1 MRKNAIFLLMFLMS
15 RIQHINIFSSL
26 VLPANKL
33 EVLIVYLK
41 INNNGFFFIKQ
52 STSIIRIGLA
62 VRLSVTD
69 QSYLQF
75 TYICHIDFK
84 PCKIIHLVDR
94 YLYKG
99 KSTL

>member
-41 INNNGFFFIKQ
+41 INNNGIFFIKQ
-52 STSIIRIGLA
+52 SASIFRIGLD
-62 VRLSVTD
+62 VRFSVTD

-75 TYICHIDFK
+75 IYVILILNLARLS
-84 PCKIIHLVDR
+84 I
-94 YLYKG
+94 
-99 KSTL
+99 